1 MKKLINKSI
10 VKYVSILT
18 GIVLFAS
25 CSGGKQ
31 KKEEQEK
38 VMQDSLARP
47 ENVSV
52 VSAIAK
58 VAPQAGLINLSS
70 AVGGSITAVKKAEG
84 DTVMKGDVILLLD
97 AEDERLSADVIKR
110 EMITQRS
117 QAAAEEANVKQ
128 FIAELQE
135 KERDLAISERLV
147 LSGAETRQ
155 NVSEKKKE
163 REVILAN
170 LQSARNK
177 AKASLS
183 QIQTLQTQLRQ
194 SQIAS
199 GNKTITAQQDGI
211 ITNMDAKIGSSV
223 QAFESFATLAPK
235 GKLILHG
242 EIDEMFANRVALGQ
256 TVIIRYIGG
265 KDTIGQGRVTYLSPV
280 LSDKS
285 ILYETT
291 AEAQDRR
298 VREFKVEYDSADILL
313 INHKVECT
321 IQVSPNAR

>member
-1 MKKLINKSI
+1 MF
-10 VKYVSILT
+10 KYVALFT
-18 GIVLFAS
+18 GTCLLAS
-25 CSGGKQ
+25 CAGSKQ
-31 KKEEQEK
+31 QNQEQEK
-38 VMQDSLARP
+38 AMLDSLARP

-58 VAPQAGLINLSS
+58 VEPQSGLIDLSS
-70 AVGGSITAVKKAEG
+70 SVGGNIVAIKKAEG
-84 DTVMKGDVILLLD
+84 DTVKKGEVILLLD
-97 AEDERLSADVIKR
+97 AKEELLSGDVIKR
-110 EMITQRS
+110 EIVTQRS
-117 QAAAEEANVKQ
+117 QAAADEANVKQ
-128 FIAELQE
+128 FIAELRE
-135 KERDLAISERLV
+135 KESDLLISERLV

-155 NVSEKKKE
+155 NVAEKQKE

-177 AKASLS
+177 AKASRS
-183 QIQTLQTQLRQ
+183 QILTLETQLRQ
-194 SQIAS
+194 SQVIS
-199 GNKTITAQQDGI
+199 GNKTIRAQQDGI
-211 ITNMDAKIGSSV
+211 ITRMDAKPGASI
-223 QAFESFATLAPK
+223 QAFEPFATLAPK

-256 TVIIRYIGG
+256 TVIIRYIGA

-298 VREFKVEYDSADILL
+298 VREFKVEFNSASPLL
-313 INHKVECT
+313 INNKVECS
-321 IQVSPNAR
+321 IQVNPSSK

>member
-1 MKKLINKSI
+1 MFKYI
-10 VKYVSILT
+10 VSLS
-18 GIVLFAS
+18 GIFLLAS

-38 VMQDSLARP
+38 VMLDSLARP

-70 AVGGSITAVKKAEG
+70 SVGGNIVAVKNAEG
-84 DTVMKGDVILLLD
+84 DTVKKGDVILLLD
-97 AEDERLSADVIKR
+97 AEDERRSGDVIKR
-110 EMITQRS
+110 EIITQRS
-117 QAAAEEANVKQ
+117 QAAAEEASVEQ
-128 FIAELQE
+128 YVAELQE

-147 LSGAETRQ
+147 LTGAETRQ
-155 NVSEKKKE
+155 NISEKKKE

-170 LQSARNK
+170 LKSARNK
-177 AKASLS
+177 ATASRS
-183 QIQTLQTQLRQ
+183 QIQTLQTQLNQ
-194 SQIAS
+194 SQAAS
-199 GNKTITAQQDGI
+199 GNKTIIAQQEGI
-211 ITNMDAKIGSSV
+211 ITSMDAKVGSSI
-223 QAFESFATLAPK
+223 QAFESFATLAPR

-256 TVIIRYIGG
+256 TAIIRYIGG
-265 KDTIGQGRVTYLSPV
+265 KDTIGKGTVTYLSPV

-298 VREFKVEYDSADILL
+298 VREFKVEYESADPLL
-313 INHKVECT
+313 INQKVECI
-321 IQVSPNAR
+321 IQVNSNPR